1 MRIEIEIPEEFGADY
16 NVNRFSDFFSRVM
29 ADIDYNGMCGNY
41 ERETADVLAEA
52 FKNSKVIQEVAYKG
66 GRLVDADKLY
76 NDLADKLKWLMGYGD
91 DVYLSAGDDIR
102 CAVAN
107 QPTAYDPDKVVEQLE
122 EHTAFLKD
130 CTKYGNN
137 TKDQQSKSYD
147 TMMMYEV
154 KDLVDD
160 VLEIVKAGGADAK
173 TDS

>member
-1 MRIEIEIPEEFGADY
+1 MRIVIEIPEEFEADY

-29 ADIDYNGMCGNY
+29 TDIDYNGICGNY
-41 ERETADVLAEA
+41 EQETADVLAKA
-52 FKNSKVIQEVAYKG
+52 FKNSRVIQEVAYKG

-91 DVYLSAGDDIR
+91 GVYLSVGNDIR

-107 QPTAYDPDKVVEQLE
+107 QPTTYDPGKVAQQLE

-130 CTKYGNN
+130 CTKYGNK
-137 TKDQQSKSYD
+137 TADQQSKSYD

-160 VLEIVKAGGADAK
+160 LLEIVKAGG
-173 TDS
+173 TDGN